1 MNTYYADIK
10 NLESV
15 YFEGFDRNRKFNPLL
30 ELKFKVVAS
39 NKLEY
44 LDTVV
49 IVGYDRVWNFLDV
62 VCWNEPLPRSHFNDL
77 LKHRFTEIQETSSS
91 VIREI
96 IMGGDTKVF
105 AFSFWNC
112 TEKTDSKYGSIY
124 QVNTTAPE
132 IVDGIVRVVPTLYDL
147 AHNLI
152 RKWGFK
158 NDIKHEVFP
167 ITYNNRIRNLPCV
180 VVESDYYDMD
190 IHEYAYTAIYRIV
203 LLPNGKVCYF
213 NTLETKHVDVWGKHH
228 NSTLVS
234 SHPRPLEFRE
244 AVLEQRYLMDVTD
257 HMITIDLEICMFP
270 PSSLSTIEK
279 YADNP
284 IKLYRMLYADNS
296 LHFVENRAPD
306 ANNSFY
312 YFDSLASV

>member
-1 MNTYYADIK
+1 MNTYYANLE

-15 YFEGFDRNRKFNPLL
+15 YFEGFDRQRKFNPLL
-30 ELKFKVVAS
+30 ELKFKVKANS
-39 NKLEY
+39 KLEY
-44 LDTVV
+44 SDTIV

-62 VCWNEPLPRSHFNDL
+62 VCWNEPLPRSHFNDV
-77 LKHRFTEIQETSSS
+77 LKHRFTEIEETSSD

-96 IMGGDTKVF
+96 IMGSDTKVF

-112 TEKTDSKYGSIY
+112 TEKPNSTYGSIY
-124 QVNTTAPE
+124 QVKTTAPE

-147 AHNLI
+147 ANNLI
-152 RKWGFK
+152 RKWRFK
-158 NDIKHEVFP
+158 NNIEHEVFP
-167 ITYNNRIRNLPCV
+167 ITHNNRIRNLPCV
-180 VVESDYYDMD
+180 VVEADYYDMN
-190 IHEYAYTAIYRIV
+190 IYEYAYTATYRIV

-213 NTLETKHVDVWGKHH
+213 NTLECNHVDVWGK
-228 NSTLVS
+228 SRKATLVC

-244 AVLEQRYLMDVTD
+244 AVLEQKYLMDVSD

-270 PSSLSTIEK
+270 PPSLSTIKK
-279 YADNP
+279 YGENP

-306 ANNSFY
+306 ASNSFY
-312 YFDSLASV
+312 YFDSLASL

>member
-15 YFEGFDRNRKFNPLL
+15 YFEGFDRQRKFNPLL
-30 ELKFKVVAS
+30 ELKFKVVANS
-39 NKLEY
+39 KLEY
-44 LDTVV
+44 SDTIV

-77 LKHRFTEIQETSSS
+77 LKHRFTEIEETASN

-112 TEKTDSKYGSIY
+112 TEKPTERYGSIY
-124 QVNTTAPE
+124 QVKTTAPE

-158 NDIKHEVFP
+158 NNIEHEVFP
-167 ITYNNRIRNLPCV
+167 ITHNNRIRNLPCV
-180 VVESDYYDMD
+180 VVEADYFDMG
-190 IHEYAYTAIYRIV
+190 IYEYAYTAIYRIV

-213 NTLETKHVDVWGKHH
+213 NTLECGNLDVSGILRKA
-228 NSTLVS
+228 TLVT

-244 AVLEQRYLMDVTD
+244 AVLEQKHLMDVTD
-257 HMITIDLEICMFP
+257 HVITIDLEIRTFP
-270 PSSLSTIEK
+270 SPNLKTIEK

-306 ANNSFY
+306 AYNSFY